1 MSRFE
6 SSREARYFS
15 FSLAY
20 DELMSYFSDSFVL
33 SLNFFSYVYLVAYPE
48 LTCNSCEIVIF
59 PASV

>member
-1 MSRFE
+1 MSRFK

-33 SLNFFSYVYLVAYPE
+33 SLNFVHVYLVINPV

>member
-1 MSRFE
+1 MYLRLPQCT
-6 SSREARYFS
+6 
-15 FSLAY
+15 SLAY

-33 SLNFFSYVYLVAYPE
+33 SLNFFDVYLVINAV